1 MPLEVLILTNVP
13 VPIPVD
19 QLTAWSNLC
28 ATGPFDVLVARGV
41 VPLDYAGIAAALPQ
55 QFADAVRV
63 KDWFQ
68 YRPTLAPDSRASAN
82 QRPFWDMLT

>member
-13 VPIPVD
+13 IPIPVD
-19 QLTAWSNLC
+19 QLAAWGDLC
-28 ATGPFDVLVARGV
+28 VTGPFDVLVTRGV

-55 QFADAVRV
+55 QFADAGRV

-68 YRPTLAPDSRASAN
+68 STLAPDSRASAN
-82 QRPFWDMLT
+82 QRPLWDMST